1 MIKFCEKTIA
11 GSLVGTYPE
20 LVEFVALADRGL
32 VNLSTKEYR
41 LSEANQAL
49 TDLNA
54 GKIKGR
60 AILSRF
66 ICACREMKR

>member
-1 MIKFCEKTIA
+1 ME
-11 GSLVGTYPE
+11 
-20 LVEFVALADRGL
+20 LADRGL
-32 VNLSTKEYR
+32 VNLSTKEQR

-60 AILSRF
+60 AVLIP
-66 ICACREMKR
+66 

>member
-1 MIKFCEKTIA
+1 ME
-11 GSLVGTYPE
+11 
-20 LVEFVALADRGL
+20 LADRGL

-54 GKIKGR
+54 GMIKGR
-60 AILSRF
+60 AVLIP
-66 ICACREMKR
+66 

>member
-1 MIKFCEKTIA
+1 LTKFSEKTIA
-11 GSLVGTYPE
+11 GRLVGTYPE
-20 LVEFVALADRGL
+20 FVELMELADRGF
-32 VNLSTKEYR
+32 VNLSTKEQR

-60 AILSRF
+60 AV
-66 ICACREMKR
+66 

>member
-1 MIKFCEKTIA
+1 MAEFSEKTIA

-20 LVEFVALADRGL
+20 FVELMELADRGL
-32 VNLSTKEYR
+32 VNLSTKEQR

-60 AILSRF
+60 AVLIP
-66 ICACREMKR
+66 